1 MVARVNLLSRLFIS
15 GEAFTAWVQ
24 PEIGEESQPHRQ
36 AHKQESAIDHEK
48 ELARQVAEIKE
59 SARREGFKQ
68 GLSEGHVQ
76 ARQEIDNVTN
86 RLTALINALATPL
99 EHLSDDVEDELV
111 KLAVAIA
118 KQIVRRE
125 LKTDPTQVISVVK
138 EALNALPAAG
148 QNIKLHLHPEDAKL
162 VADTMLANANERK
175 WELVDNPL
183 IQRGGC
189 RIETDS
195 SNVDATIESRVATI
209 ATRIMGGERANDS

>member
-1 MVARVNLLSRLFIS
+1 MARVNHLSKLFTS

-24 PEIGEESQPHRQ
+24 PEIGEESPPHRQ
-36 AHKQESAIDHEK
+36 AHKQEAPVDHEK
-48 ELARQVAEIKE
+48 ELARQAAEIKE

-68 GLSEGHVQ
+68 GLSEAHAQ
-76 ARQEIDNVTN
+76 ARQEIDNVTD
-86 RLTALINALATPL
+86 RLMALIDALATPL
-99 EHLSDDVEDELV
+99 EQLSDEVEDELV

-125 LKTDPTQVISVVK
+125 LKTDPTQVIGVVK

-195 SNVDATIESRVATI
+195 SNVDATIESRVAAI
-209 ATRIMGGERANDS
+209 AARIMGGERANDS